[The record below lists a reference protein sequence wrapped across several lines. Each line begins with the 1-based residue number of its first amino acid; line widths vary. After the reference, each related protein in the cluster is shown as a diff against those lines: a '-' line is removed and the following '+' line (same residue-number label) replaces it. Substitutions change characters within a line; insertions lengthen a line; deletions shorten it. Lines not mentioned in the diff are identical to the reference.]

1 MTYFSLQGELFFEN
15 LLKPNCTTFTLTK
28 IKKNTVLPP
37 FELPTWDY
45 RYPCEPKDEACGPDG
60 TFHVTLDRIISGLS
74 SSLAIIPLMAYLESI
89 SIAKGFGL
97 KNDYRNGLKLLLMS
111 NSNFLTSVFSYHS
124 KGIEQSRID
133 CYWFLKFL
141 WVLCFGLSSNWQFF
155 TVVR

>member
-1 MTYFSLQGELFFEN
+1 M
-15 LLKPNCTTFTLTK
+15 KPNCTTFTLTK
-28 IKKNTVLPP
+28 IKKNTVLPS

-97 KNDYRNGLKLLLMS
+97 KNDYRNGLKIFWMS
-111 NSNFLTSVFSYHS
+111 NSNFLKSVFSYHC

-133 CYWFLKFL
+133 CYWILKFF
-141 WVLCFGLSSNWQFF
+141 WVLRFGLSSNWQFF
-155 TVVR
+155 TVIC